1 MRSLVDQIKTS
12 SEGLSNMTQQFIA
25 NLSDTM
31 LIYLNYYPSL
41 HKVEAFFLN
50 KTSDIDFEIKKIEYE
65 GIIYTSFYSKVQH
78 NQKIVVKQFSG
89 LNQVTMWTYF
99 NPLVIFKIM
108 NNQYYPTIMH
118 VDINA
123 GLAALC
129 DKTRS
134 NPVLINQDMVYNK
147 IPVIKTDELQKLVI
161 YCIRHNTVDIKLF
174 RKIYRFYCLN
184 GHENII
190 SRIIPIHALLQ

>member
-1 MRSLVDQIKTS
+1 
-12 SEGLSNMTQQFIA
+12 
-25 NLSDTM
+25 
-31 LIYLNYYPSL
+31 
-41 HKVEAFFLN
+41 
-50 KTSDIDFEIKKIEYE
+50 
-65 GIIYTSFYSKVQH
+65 
-78 NQKIVVKQFSG
+78 
-89 LNQVTMWTYF
+89 
-99 NPLVIFKIM
+99 
-108 NNQYYPTIMH
+108 MH

-123 GLAALC
+123 GLAAIC

-190 SRIIPIHALLQ
+190 CRIIPIHALLQ